1 MSLVCLLKPLVVI
14 LQIKI
19 DVSQFELFIT
29 EGVPRS
35 ETCNYLH
42 ISIILNYHRNPKIWE
57 TSLSRSE

>member
-29 EGVPRS
+29 EGVPGS
-35 ETCNYLH
+35 KTCNYLH
-42 ISIILNYHRNPKIWE
+42 ISIILKYHLNPKI
-57 TSLSRSE
+57 

>member
-1 MSLVCLLKPLVVI
+1 MSLVSFLKPLVVI

-35 ETCNYLH
+35 ETCNYIH
-42 ISIILNYHRNPKIWE
+42 ISIILNYHRNPKI
-57 TSLSRSE
+57 